1 MSSTYTITRDQVISL
16 ALRKLGVL
24 EIGDVPDAATIAN
37 ANMSLNLLIK
47 QMSTEGLKIWK
58 TSELIIPLIANQTSY
73 ILGGSSSA
81 LMYDTQ
87 APTVAITDRPLKVI
101 QGWYRNMQ
109 VTPHIDTPFM
119 VVSKDEYNSL
129 GSKFSTG
136 TANTV
141 FYDTKALNG
150 ILYVFLTPDI
160 NAAINLELH
169 IIAQMPLNDLTLSS
183 QIPDFPNEWM
193 NTLVWNL
200 ADQLSLEYGVPMN
213 TRQEISMRATTYRQ
227 LLNDWDVEAAST
239 FFTPDFRSSSANSY
253 GR

>member
-1 MSSTYTITRDQVISL
+1 MSSTYTITRDQVIAL

-24 EIGDVPDAATIAN
+24 EIGDVPDAATITN
-37 ANMSLNLLIK
+37 ANMSLNLLVK

-58 TSELIIPLIANQTSY
+58 TSELIIPLVANQTKY
-73 ILGGSSSA
+73 ILGGASSA

-87 APTVAITDRPLKVI
+87 APTVATTDRPLKVI
-101 QGWYRNMQ
+101 QGWYRNLQ
-109 VTPHIDTPFM
+109 VTPNIDTPFM
-119 VVSKDEYNSL
+119 VVSKDEYNTL

-160 NAAINLELH
+160 NAATNLELH
-169 IIAQMPLNDLTLSS
+169 LVAQMPLNDIISAGD
-183 QIPDFPNEWM
+183 IPDFPNEWM

-213 TRQEISMRATTYRQ
+213 TRQEITNRATAYRQ
-227 LLNDWDVEAAST
+227 LLNDWDVEIAST
-239 FFTPDFRSSSANSY
+239 FFAPDFRSSSANSY
-253 GR
+253 SR